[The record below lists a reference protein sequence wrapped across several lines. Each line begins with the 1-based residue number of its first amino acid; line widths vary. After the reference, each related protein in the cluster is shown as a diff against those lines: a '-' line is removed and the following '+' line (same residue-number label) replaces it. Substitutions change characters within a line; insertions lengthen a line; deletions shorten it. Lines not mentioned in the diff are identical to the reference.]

1 MISLAHPEKEQPTC
15 ESDACRS
22 SAHNFASVSSAMLPA
37 GSALVDTGAGHPTC
51 GSLYFER
58 IETELNKWGIKSV
71 IIPVKR
77 HPFQYVQKEFVESQ
91 VQNQSDLFL

>member
-1 MISLAHPEKEQPTC
+1 MITLAHLENE
-15 ESDACRS
+15 RS
-22 SAHNFASVSSAMLPA
+22 SALNFASVLSAMLPA

-71 IIPVKR
+71 IIPMEKASIPVCAKG
-77 HPFQYVQKEFVESQ
+77 VGGIASTK
-91 VQNQSDLFL
+91 